1 MEKSPASSPQ
11 RVNGMKTM
19 KDSAPAVCF
28 VRHWYF
34 PNDVRVLKQAK
45 TLRDAGFSVD
55 VICLRDQG
63 QPPEEELEG
72 IRIYR
77 VKTSHQR
84 GSMIRY
90 LFEYAASFLMMAALL
105 TRLHF
110 RRRYRMIQVV
120 TMPDFLVFVAAIPKL
135 FGAKVLLDMQEP
147 IPELWMTKFGNGNR
161 LALNLLMA
169 VEKWAIRYADRV
181 VTVNE
186 TIKNRFVQ
194 RGAPAW
200 KMGLS
205 PNVPDEGVMAAS
217 ATPVPK
223 TGFTLMTHGTI
234 EPHYNHEA
242 LVEAMRVLRPKMKD
256 ARLVIIGEGKNKRKL
271 MEMVNE
277 YGLSDVVTFLNWLP
291 YSEIPRHI
299 LAADVGV
306 ICHQPSPFA
315 DLCQPLKLFD
325 YVALQTPVIIP
336 RFQAIQESFDEDCVR
351 FVEPGNPGDLV
362 EAIRE
367 LYKNPQ
373 KRRELAKNAYAKY
386 ESALKWTH
394 ARRNYLASVDAL
406 VPMDVLHTGGGLPAE
421 TPIG

>member
-1 MEKSPASSPQ
+1 
-11 RVNGMKTM
+11 MKKM
-19 KDSAPAVCF
+19 RDSAPAVCF

-55 VICLRDQG
+55 VICLRDPG
-63 QPPEEELEG
+63 QPPEEWVDG
-72 IRIYR
+72 IHIHR
-77 VKTSHQR
+77 VVTSHKR

-105 TRLHF
+105 ARLHF

-147 IPELWMTKFGNGNR
+147 IPELWMTKFGNANTF
-161 LALNLLMA
+161 ALHLLKA
-169 VEKWAIRYADRV
+169 AEKWAIRYADRV
-181 VTVNE
+181 VTVND
-186 TIKNRFVQ
+186 TLKRRFVH

-200 KMGLS
+200 KIGLS
-205 PNVPDEGVMAAS
+205 PNVPDEGVMRAS
-217 ATPVPK
+217 AAPVAK
-223 TGFTLMTHGTI
+223 SGFTLMTHGTI

-242 LVEAMRVLRPKMKD
+242 LVEALRVLRPEMED

-271 MEMVNE
+271 MEMVDE
-277 YGLSDVVTFLNWLP
+277 YGLTGAVTFLNWLP
-291 YSEIPRHI
+291 YTEIPKHI
-299 LAADVGV
+299 RATDVGV

-336 RFQAIQESFDEDCVR
+336 RFPAIQESFGEDCLR
-351 FVEPGNPGDLV
+351 FVEPGHPDDLI

-367 LYKNPQ
+367 LYANPQ
-373 KRRELAKNAYAKY
+373 KRRELAKNAFARY

-394 ARRNYLASVDAL
+394 ARRSYLASVDAL
-406 VPMDVLHTGGGLPAE
+406 VPTDVPETGGGLPAE